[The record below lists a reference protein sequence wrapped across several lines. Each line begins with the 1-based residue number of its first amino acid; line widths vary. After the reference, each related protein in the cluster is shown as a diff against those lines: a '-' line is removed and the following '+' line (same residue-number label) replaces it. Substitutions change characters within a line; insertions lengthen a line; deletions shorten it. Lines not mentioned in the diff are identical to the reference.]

1 LIYQIKH
8 THHEPNQPFRV
19 SKESKKIERR
29 GIVVHH
35 CRLSRRVEKIAGF
48 PKGRL
53 LCGRNLLLFQRIEP
67 PPPKTKMITRPGK
80 PGHFLITIKSNIM
93 KEKILNHPAVEEI
106 NFDLIQWSIYLK
118 KGFNFRGSRFIRKW
132 SLSELADCLPE
143 IVVENEN

>member
-1 LIYQIKH
+1 
-8 THHEPNQPFRV
+8 
-19 SKESKKIERR
+19 
-29 GIVVHH
+29 
-35 CRLSRRVEKIAGF
+35 
-48 PKGRL
+48 
-53 LCGRNLLLFQRIEP
+53 
-67 PPPKTKMITRPGK
+67 
-80 PGHFLITIKSNIM
+80 M